1 VGVLRRSWKA
11 GSVLGLR
18 LPDVPLLFCW
28 AGVPQAVPEQLLQG
42 SQQVVGQQ
50 LFQAGYAG
58 VGYHGA

>member
-1 VGVLRRSWKA
+1 
-11 GSVLGLR
+11 
-18 LPDVPLLFCW
+18 
-28 AGVPQAVPEQLLQG
+28 VPEQLLQG